1 MMVSFD
7 QMTFIFVHVFDEIAL
22 SVLICIL
29 RHAWH
34 PCDAVYLLKSDKRS
48 LELLVTF
55 LLCLRSSSAIDVQ
68 ILLWEKIR

>member
-1 MMVSFD
+1 MKVSFD
-7 QMTFIFVHVFDEIAL
+7 QMTIFVNKWAESAL

-34 PCDAVYLLKSDKRS
+34 PRDAVYLLKSDKRN

-55 LLCLRSSSAIDVQ
+55 LLCLLSSRAIDVQ